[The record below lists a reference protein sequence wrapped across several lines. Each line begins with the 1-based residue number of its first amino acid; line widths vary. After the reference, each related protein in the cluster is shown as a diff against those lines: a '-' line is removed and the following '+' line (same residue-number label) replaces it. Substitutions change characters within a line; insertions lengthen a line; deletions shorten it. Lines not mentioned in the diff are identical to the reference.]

1 MKNLFKQLLAFKQ
14 EGIFEFYGD
23 PKDGSFS
30 DNIYLSVFTRYSMN
44 YNLLLITQDDDLAK
58 DILSL
63 NNSRPVNST
72 KVVAAMRIGSSGM
85 PEDFCWN
92 SDPIKADGSDPIEK
106 FAMTREITQVPDD
119 KIGVSHTSA
128 EGETAFTSD
137 RHPVRSMLILAGV
150 IVIAAGLVYGY
161 FIP

>member
-1 MKNLFKQLLAFKQ
+1 
-14 EGIFEFYGD
+14 
-23 PKDGSFS
+23 
-30 DNIYLSVFTRYSMN
+30 MN

-85 PEDFCWN
+85 PEDFCRN

-137 RHPVRSMLILAGV
+137 RHPVRSMLIL
-150 IVIAAGLVYGY
+150 GLVYGY